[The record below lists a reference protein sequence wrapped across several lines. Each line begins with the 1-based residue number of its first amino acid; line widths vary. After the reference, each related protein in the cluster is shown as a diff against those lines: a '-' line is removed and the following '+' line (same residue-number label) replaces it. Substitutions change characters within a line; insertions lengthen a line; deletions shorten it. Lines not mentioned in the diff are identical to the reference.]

1 MNIRFLRNS
10 TGQAKMTT
18 INLYQNQPKKQ
29 KNLSASSGF
38 IFSISILVIV
48 ILVLVGLKFYVS
60 FMEKQNQALKE
71 EIEKEQTNMANLGSL
86 EKVIDVQSRL
96 KQIRS
101 NLNIKNN
108 QVSRLQMTKV
118 LDNVG
123 AEINSGVVI
132 SSYKYEDGKNKI
144 TMVFDAKNFSDAAR
158 QILNFKDSNY
168 FTSVVLTSISRGTEK
183 ISFSVELS
191 VKS

>member
-1 MNIRFLRNS
+1 
-10 TGQAKMTT
+10 
-18 INLYQNQPKKQ
+18 
-29 KNLSASSGF
+29 
-38 IFSISILVIV
+38 
-48 ILVLVGLKFYVS
+48 
-60 FMEKQNQALKE
+60 
-71 EIEKEQTNMANLGSL
+71 
-86 EKVIDVQSRL
+86 
-96 KQIRS
+96 
-101 NLNIKNN
+101 
-108 QVSRLQMTKV
+108 MTKV